1 MNPLLAFTLHLPF
14 GFAPHV
20 DMLVVIFAFV
30 LCVIIIKQ
38 ISRYQRAK
46 MWHETA
52 RLALEKGQPLPDRAD
67 DPGRG
72 ARDYRGTGRCDR
84 WNRWDRRDHWGY
96 LRRGLIQL
104 AVGAAL
110 YFALSD
116 ESRVWALIPAF
127 IGVANLVMWL
137 IFALRADKSDDR
149 RDPPTQA

>member
-1 MNPLLAFTLHLPF
+1 MNPLLAFTLPF
-14 GFAPHV
+14 GSLLGRA
-20 DMLVVIFAFV
+20 DNTLIVIFAFV

-38 ISRYQRAK
+38 ISRYQRARL
-46 MWHETA
+46 WHDTA
-52 RLALEKGQPLPDRAD
+52 RLALEKGQPLPDRPDALGRGD
-67 DPGRG
+67 RDCRGPGRW
-72 ARDYRGTGRCDR
+72 DR
-84 WNRWDRRDHWGY
+84 WERRDHWCF

-116 ESRVWALIPAF
+116 ESRVWALIPTF
-127 IGVANLVMWL
+127 IGAANLVCWV